1 MYLRPDDSLSVTVKN
16 TVSPHNT
23 GEECPLPGNSMD
35 HLMLF
40 FCIVIFVFYFDGSIM
55 SGFSEE

>member
-40 FCIVIFVFYFDGSIM
+40 FCIV
-55 SGFSEE
+55 SGIPFSGECPEVPGPRN